1 MEDANASIFDL
12 SYRCEVLFSQTT
24 SEPRLATARS
34 RLEELHQR
42 FSAWVSYLGA
52 LAPGHASL
60 DHRLRFSTEVRSMVV
75 ELLLLLR
82 RNLLT
87 GKPGIFAGPPSLSP
101 PLLTGPSSDRWCSS
115 RRRDCGPH
123 GTSSGLAGG
132 RGPPLSGRCRHP
144 QVVDGEPI
152 VPDPGLLRQARRR
165 RLLFQPGG
173 RNREMEVS

>member
-1 MEDANASIFDL
+1 MEDATASIFDL
-12 SYRCEVLFSQTT
+12 GYRCEVLFSQTT
-24 SEPRLATARS
+24 SEPRLATAHS

-87 GKPGIFAGPPSLSP
+87 GRP
-101 PLLTGPSSDRWCSS
+101 
-115 RRRDCGPH
+115 
-123 GTSSGLAGG
+123 
-132 RGPPLSGRCRHP
+132 
-144 QVVDGEPI
+144 
-152 VPDPGLLRQARRR
+152 
-165 RLLFQPGG
+165 
-173 RNREMEVS
+173 